1 MFEDVR
7 YSIYFYYLTY
17 NNDQHDS
24 GVVIQLN
31 GMMGSSSFSYGYMG
45 LGLIFW
51 ILIIVGVILLIKWLV
66 DQGNTTGSGEQ
77 QMSAMEILKNRYASG
92 EITAEEFEEMKKR
105 LM

>member
-1 MFEDVR
+1 MFEDIR
-7 YSIYFYYLTY
+7 YSEYIYHLKY
-17 NNDQHDS
+17 NNNQHNS
-24 GVVIQLN
+24 GVVIQMN
-31 GMMGSSSFSYGYMG
+31 GMMGGSGLGYGYMG

-66 DQGNTTGSGEQ
+66 DQGKTTGSGEQ
-77 QMSAMEILKNRYASG
+77 QMSSMEILKNRYASG

>member
-1 MFEDVR
+1 L
-7 YSIYFYYLTY
+7 Y
-17 NNDQHDS
+17 
-24 GVVIQLN
+24 
-31 GMMGSSSFSYGYMG
+31 GMMDGSGFGSGLGYGYMG

-66 DQGNTTGSGEQ
+66 DQGKTTGGGGQ
-77 QMSAMEILKNRYASG
+77 QSSMEILKSRYARG

>member
-1 MFEDVR
+1 MD
-7 YSIYFYYLTY
+7 
-17 NNDQHDS
+17 
-24 GVVIQLN
+24 
-31 GMMGSSSFSYGYMG
+31 GMMGGSGFGSGLGYGFMG

-66 DQGNTTGSGEQ
+66 DQGKTTGGGEQ
-77 QMSAMEILKNRYASG
+77 QSSLEILKSRYARG